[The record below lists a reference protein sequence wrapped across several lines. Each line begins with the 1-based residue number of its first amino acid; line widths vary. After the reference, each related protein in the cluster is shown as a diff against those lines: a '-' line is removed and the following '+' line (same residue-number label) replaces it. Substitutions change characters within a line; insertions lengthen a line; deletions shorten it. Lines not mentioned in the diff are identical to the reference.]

1 MSRLSKMASLAF
13 LVLATGTVAF
23 AQFSTE
29 VGPDFLKNARPLHA
43 PSRLQKDSNFN
54 FSLENGSGIPGVDSL
69 ANFTGQFDANGIGVS
84 GSPQDV
90 WLYSMVG
97 NRPERGGITFI
108 QAPIIPVSLNLLAA
122 DGSVAL
128 HYDVTPFVLPTL
140 LSPVF
145 SPAQFSTSPFPT
157 QWADADM
164 RATFFHSMREDWHT
178 LLFPELERQVTMSA
192 PSGAYQAVANT
203 DGSCCLFVLVDYN
216 TFSNLL
222 FPPTYPVD
230 NTTLIGAAEL
240 SGVMTTK
247 KISTFLFPNTYL
259 YEGDVNNCCVLGFHG
274 PDMEPGIPAN
284 GNLERFY
291 MAIYASWISPGLF
304 GSGFQDVAA
313 LSHEMAETFND
324 PFVGFDNVHNITPWW
339 LSGNQC
345 QDLLEVG
352 DVVES
357 LPANVTIPVKNIFG
371 QTYSLQNVAL
381 LQWFEFQ
388 SPSTALGG
396 AYSYPNP
403 ASLPALS
410 PFENP
415 GCLAP

>member
-1 MSRLSKMASLAF
+1 MASLAF

-97 NRPERGGITFI
+97 NRPERGGTTFI
-108 QAPIIPVSLNLLAA
+108 QS
-122 DGSVAL
+122 
-128 HYDVTPFVLPTL
+128 
-140 LSPVF
+140 
-145 SPAQFSTSPFPT
+145 

-178 LLFPELERQVTMSA
+178 LLFPELERQVTMSV
-192 PSGAYQAVANT
+192 PFGAYQAVANT

-259 YEGDVNNCCVLGFHG
+259 YEGNVNNCCVLGFHG

-291 MAIYASWISPGLF
+291 MAIYTSWISPGLY

-339 LSGNQC
+339 LSGTQC

-415 GCLAP
+415 GCPAP

>member
-1 MSRLSKMASLAF
+1 
-13 LVLATGTVAF
+13 
-23 AQFSTE
+23 
-29 VGPDFLKNARPLHA
+29 
-43 PSRLQKDSNFN
+43 
-54 FSLENGSGIPGVDSL
+54 
-69 ANFTGQFDANGIGVS
+69 
-84 GSPQDV
+84 
-90 WLYSMVG
+90 
-97 NRPERGGITFI
+97 
-108 QAPIIPVSLNLLAA
+108 
-122 DGSVAL
+122 
-128 HYDVTPFVLPTL
+128 
-140 LSPVF
+140 
-145 SPAQFSTSPFPT
+145 
-157 QWADADM
+157 
-164 RATFFHSMREDWHT
+164 
-178 LLFPELERQVTMSA
+178 
-192 PSGAYQAVANT
+192 
-203 DGSCCLFVLVDYN
+203 
-216 TFSNLL
+216 
-222 FPPTYPVD
+222 
-230 NTTLIGAAEL
+230 
-240 SGVMTTK
+240 MTTK
-247 KISTFLFPNTYL
+247 NISTFLFPNTYL
-259 YEGDVNNCCVLGFHG
+259 YEGNVNNCCVLGFHG

-339 LSGNQC
+339 LSGSQC

-415 GCLAP
+415 GCPTP